1 MSTRRASARPGAV
14 APALTLVLLIVLLL
28 AGCAEQLAAP
38 AEPLRLLRPSWDEA
52 YAGEAFD
59 GALRPTGGL
68 RPYRFELA
76 AGDLPAG
83 LRLEGG
89 RIVGTPT
96 EPGRSRF
103 TVQVS
108 DGNLSQALLEL
119 ELVVRPLPSPIVRVD
134 TPATEVRGPLRLVA
148 RVEDARGWTGARLVV
163 RWDPGLFTLD
173 GAPAA
178 VDGRTVAF
186 ADAEPGVLFLDV
198 AALGAARDGA
208 FDVASWTLVPVDPP
222 ARASVHVVATSR
234 YSGGEAVSERRE
246 GAPPSATLPGAPPEG
261 AAEDAAPSDA
271 PAPVPSAPDPEA
283 PGGEPDAPSGEPDAP
298 SAPAE
303 ETP

>member
-1 MSTRRASARPGAV
+1 MSLRRSPAARRARITAA
-14 APALTLVLLIVLLL
+14 ALVLLV
-28 AGCAEQLAAP
+28 AACAEQLAAP
-38 AEPLRLLRPSWDEA
+38 AEPLRLLRPTWGEA

-68 RPYRFELA
+68 RPYRFDLA

-89 RIVGTPT
+89 RIVGTPL

-103 TVQVS
+103 TVEVS

-119 ELVVRPLPSPIVRVD
+119 ELVVRPLPSPVVRVA

-148 RVEDARGWTGARLVV
+148 RVEDARGWLGARLVV
-163 RWDPGLFTLD
+163 RWDADLFVLD
-173 GAPAA
+173 GVPTA

-186 ADAEPGVLFLDV
+186 AHAEPGVLLLDV

-208 FDVASWTLVPVDPP
+208 FDVARWTLTPVDPP

-246 GAPPSATLPGAPPEG
+246 GAPPSVAPP
-261 AAEDAAPSDA
+261 ATP
-271 PAPVPSAPDPEA
+271 PEA
-283 PGGEPDAPSGEPDAP
+283 PDAAADATDGPDPLDPVAPQEPDAGRDGPRDAP
-298 SAPAE
+298 EREP
-303 ETP
+303 

>member
-1 MSTRRASARPGAV
+1 MNRSRPSAARRSV
-14 APALTLVLLIVLLL
+14 APALVLAIVLAL
-28 AGCAEQLAAP
+28 AACAEQLATP
-38 AEPLRLLRPSWDEA
+38 SEPLRLLRPAWGEA
-52 YAGEAFD
+52 FAGEAFD

-76 AGDLPAG
+76 DGALPPG

-96 EPGRSRF
+96 EPGRTRF
-103 TVQVS
+103 TVAVR

-119 ELVVRPLPSPIVRVD
+119 ELVVRPLPSPIVGVA

-148 RVEDARGWTGARLVV
+148 RVEAARGWLGSRIVV
-163 RWDPGLFTLD
+163 RWDADLFDLD
-173 GAPAA
+173 GDVAA

-186 ADAEPGVLFLDV
+186 AEVGPGVLRLDV

-208 FDVASWTLVPVDPP
+208 FDVARFTLVPVDPP

-234 YSGGEAVSERRE
+234 YSGGDARSERRE
-246 GAPPSATLPGAPPEG
+246 GAPPAAPAAPIDEPEADPEATD
-261 AAEDAAPSDA
+261 DAAPGIPGLPEL
-271 PAPVPSAPDPEA
+271 PAAPEA
-283 PGGEPDAPSGEPDAP
+283 PEPPADAPEGSP
-298 SAPAE
+298 
-303 ETP
+303 

>member
-1 MSTRRASARPGAV
+1 MVDRRMSTLRTNHRVRAL
-14 APALTLVLLIVLLL
+14 APALALVLLI

-38 AEPLRLLRPSWDEA
+38 AEPLRLLRPAWGEA
-52 YAGEAFD
+52 YAGEPFD

-76 AGDLPAG
+76 AGELPAG

-89 RIVGTPT
+89 RLVGTPT

-103 TVQVS
+103 TVEVS

-119 ELVVRPLPSPIVRVD
+119 ELVVRPLPTPVVRVD

-148 RVEDARGWTGARLVV
+148 RVEDARGWLGARLVV
-163 RWDPGLFTLD
+163 RWDADLFALE
-173 GAPAA
+173 GAPTA

-186 ADAEPGVLFLDV
+186 AHDEPGVLFLDV

-208 FDVASWTLVPVDPP
+208 FDVARWTLVPVDPP
-222 ARASVHVVATSR
+222 ARASVLVVATSR

-246 GAPPSATLPGAPPEG
+246 GAPPSAPEPTPVPEAPTDDPPAIDEDPP
-261 AAEDAAPSDA
+261 ATPAEPDPTAPSDA
-271 PAPVPSAPDPEA
+271 PE
-283 PGGEPDAPSGEPDAP
+283 G
-298 SAPAE
+298 
-303 ETP
+303 TP

>member
-1 MSTRRASARPGAV
+1 MSTVRTGRRQRAL
-14 APALTLVLLIVLLL
+14 APALALVLLI

-38 AEPLRLLRPSWDEA
+38 AEPLRLLRPSWSDA
-52 YAGEAFD
+52 YAGEPFD

-68 RPYRFELA
+68 RPYRFEVE
-76 AGDLPAG
+76 AGALPTG

-103 TVQVS
+103 TVLVS
-108 DGNLSQALLEL
+108 DGNPSQALLEL
-119 ELVVRPLPSPIVRVD
+119 ELVVRPLPSPIVRVA

-148 RVEDARGWTGARLVV
+148 RVEDARGWIGARLVV
-163 RWDPGLFTLD
+163 RWDAALFTLE
-173 GAPAA
+173 GSPTA

-186 ADAEPGVLFLDV
+186 AQAEPGVLLLDV

-208 FDVASWTLVPVDPP
+208 FDVARWTLVPIDPP

-246 GAPPSATLPGAPPEG
+246 GAPPSVVLPEVAPDGPIDEP
-261 AAEDAAPSDA
+261 AAVDEPTPADPTEPGPSV
-271 PAPVPSAPDPEA
+271 PSPSAPDGDPQA
-283 PGGEPDAPSGEPDAP
+283 PGDAPDG
-298 SAPAE
+298 
-303 ETP
+303 TP

>member
-1 MSTRRASARPGAV
+1 MSARRTHRRARAL
-14 APALTLVLLIVLLL
+14 APALALVLLI

-38 AEPLRLLRPSWDEA
+38 AEPLRLLRPSWGEA

-76 AGDLPAG
+76 AGALPAG

-103 TVQVS
+103 TVEVS

-119 ELVVRPLPSPIVRVD
+119 ELVVRPLPAPVVRVD

-148 RVEDARGWTGARLVV
+148 RVEDARGWLGARIVV
-163 RWDPGLFTLD
+163 RWDADLFTLED
-173 GAPAA
+173 APTA

-208 FDVASWTLVPVDPP
+208 FDVARWTLVPVDPP
-222 ARASVHVVATSR
+222 ARASVLVVATSR

-246 GAPPSATLPGAPPEG
+246 GAPPSATLPAAAPDAPGDDPPSVDEDPPEQPV
-261 AAEDAAPSDA
+261 E
-271 PAPVPSAPDPEA
+271 PAPDPTAPGDDPEA
-283 PGGEPDAPSGEPDAP
+283 PNGAPGG
-298 SAPAE
+298 
-303 ETP
+303 TP

>member
-1 MSTRRASARPGAV
+1 MSARWSDRRAGVRAPVLGLLV
-14 APALTLVLLIVLLL
+14 ALLL

-38 AEPLRLLRPSWDEA
+38 AEPLRLLRPTWGEA

-59 GALRPTGGL
+59 GPLRPTGGL

-76 AGDLPAG
+76 DGSTLPDG

-96 EPGRSRF
+96 AAGRTRF
-103 TVQVS
+103 TVLVS

-119 ELVVRPLPSPIVRVD
+119 ELVVRPLPTPVVRVA

-148 RVEDARGWTGARLVV
+148 RVEDARGWVGAQLVV
-163 RWDPGLFTLD
+163 RWDAELFALE
-173 GAPAA
+173 GAPTA

-186 ADAEPGVLFLDV
+186 AREEPGLLYLDV

-208 FDVASWTLVPVDPP
+208 FDVARWTLVPVDPP

-246 GAPPSATLPGAPPEG
+246 GAPPSAAPPAEAG
-261 AAEDAAPSDA
+261 AAPEGDASTAEGDASTDTSEPSAPRGDPDAPSDA
-271 PAPVPSAPDPEA
+271 PERNP
-283 PGGEPDAPSGEPDAP
+283 
-298 SAPAE
+298 
-303 ETP
+303 

>member
-1 MSTRRASARPGAV
+1 MSALRASRRYRV
-14 APALTLVLLIVLLL
+14 LAPALALVLLL

-38 AEPLRLLRPSWDEA
+38 AEPLRLLRPSWGEA
-52 YAGEAFD
+52 FAGEAFD

-76 AGDLPAG
+76 AGELPEG

-103 TVQVS
+103 TIEIS

-119 ELVVRPLPSPIVRVD
+119 ELVVRPLPTPVVRVA

-148 RVEDARGWTGARLVV
+148 RVEDARGWLGARLVI
-163 RWDPGLFTLD
+163 RWDADRFTLE
-173 GAPAA
+173 GAPTA

-186 ADAEPGVLFLDV
+186 AHAEPGVLFLDV

-208 FDVASWTLVPVDPP
+208 FDVARWTLVPVDPP
-222 ARASVHVVATSR
+222 ARASVLVVATSR

-246 GAPPSATLPGAPPEG
+246 GAPRSATAPPSAATPTT
-261 AAEDAAPSDA
+261 PSDA
-271 PAPVPSAPDPEA
+271 LDPPSDAVDPPSDA
-283 PGGEPDAPSGEPDAP
+283 VDPPGDAPEG
-298 SAPAE
+298 
-303 ETP
+303 TP

>member
-1 MSTRRASARPGAV
+1 MSTRWGDRRHRAL
-14 APALTLVLLIVLLL
+14 APALGLLVALLL

-38 AEPLRLLRPSWDEA
+38 AEPLRLLRPTWGEA

-59 GALRPTGGL
+59 GPLRPTGGL

-76 AGDLPAG
+76 DGSVLPDG

-96 EPGRSRF
+96 EAGRTRF
-103 TVQVS
+103 TVLVS

-119 ELVVRPLPSPIVRVD
+119 ELVVRPLPSPVVRVA

-148 RVEDARGWTGARLVV
+148 RVEDARGWVGAQLVV
-163 RWDPGLFTLD
+163 RWDAELFTLD
-173 GAPAA
+173 GTPAA

-186 ADAEPGVLFLDV
+186 AHAEPGVLRLDV

-208 FDVASWTLVPVDPP
+208 FDVARWTLVPVDPP

-246 GAPPSATLPGAPPEG
+246 GAPPSAALPA
-261 AAEDAAPSDA
+261 AAPEAASGDHGA
-271 PAPVPSAPDPEA
+271 TNATETERSAPRGD
-283 PGGEPDAPSGEPDAP
+283 PDAPSGAP
-298 SAPAE
+298 ERNP
-303 ETP
+303 

>member
-1 MSTRRASARPGAV
+1 MSTRRTSRRPRAL
-14 APALTLVLLIVLLL
+14 APALALVLLL

-38 AEPLRLLRPSWDEA
+38 AEPLRLLRPTWGDA
-52 YAGEAFD
+52 FAGEPFD

-76 AGDLPAG
+76 EGAALPDG

-96 EPGRSRF
+96 APGRTRF
-103 TVQVS
+103 TVLVS

-119 ELVVRPLPSPIVRVD
+119 ELVVRPLPTPVVRVA
-134 TPATEVRGPLRLVA
+134 TPETEVRGPLRLVA
-148 RVEDARGWTGARLVV
+148 RVEEARGWRGAQLVV
-163 RWDPGLFTLD
+163 RWDAALFTLE

-178 VDGRTVAF
+178 ADGRTIAL
-186 ADAEPGVLFLDV
+186 ALAEPGVLFLDV

-208 FDVASWTLVPVDPP
+208 FDVASWTLVSIAPP

-234 YSGGEAVSERRE
+234 YSGGDGVSERRE
-246 GAPPSATLPGAPPEG
+246 GAPPTVTPPNPPTTDPATGAP
-261 AAEDAAPSDA
+261 ADDA
-271 PAPVPSAPDPEA
+271 PAVPAQPDPSAPDGALDA
-283 PGGEPDAPSGEPDAP
+283 PDDEPDDEP
-298 SAPAE
+298 E
-303 ETP
+303 RTP